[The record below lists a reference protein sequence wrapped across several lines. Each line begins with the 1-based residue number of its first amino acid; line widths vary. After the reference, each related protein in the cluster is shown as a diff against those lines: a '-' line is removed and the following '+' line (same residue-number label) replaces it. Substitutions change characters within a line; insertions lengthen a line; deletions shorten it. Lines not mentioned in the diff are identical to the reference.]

1 MDCSKESV
9 SSSQPEDNQASHRLN
24 ATLLGRVY
32 DRVVLSRPVLFF
44 LVMVLAIV
52 SVLRYTPQFE
62 LDASADSLTLEDDKD
77 LAYYRASRQN
87 FPSTDDYLLIA
98 FTPTAPLFSEP
109 VITKLQSLKQDLL
122 RVPQVKKINS
132 VLDVPILNDPEM
144 SLTNVSEHL
153 GTLEDGYQDW
163 SAAQA
168 AFTSNP
174 FYRDLLVSQDGR
186 TTAIQVVLKT
196 DSRSAE
202 AVASRNALR
211 SKARQAPLEPEEA
224 NRLAQLE
231 LEVKDLNHQA
241 IEAHRE
247 AVDRIRAVVHQYN
260 DIGTLFL
267 GGIPMIVVD
276 MLDYVRSDVG
286 VFGLGVVVF
295 LVLMLSILF
304 RRLLWVVMPLFCVSM
319 TCWVMVGFLG
329 FLRFPVTVISSNFIA
344 LLLIITMSMIIHLIV
359 RYRELVDRYP
369 QWTQRALIA
378 ETVGQMAR
386 PCLYTSLTTV
396 VAFVSL
402 LVSNIRPVI
411 DFGIMMTMGIAFS
424 YATAFL
430 LFPVLLSFFAREPG
444 DVKRQQSQD
453 VFSVKFA
460 NLTMRMGG
468 GLTVAALVLGVFSA
482 WGISRLSVENR
493 FIDYFKEKTEIYQGM
508 KTIDEHLGGTTPL
521 DIILDV
527 KLKGDLEN
535 DQEDCFLDDDCLDD
549 VYGDSTIFT
558 QAHMAQFRDIHTWL
572 EALPETGKV
581 LSVITT
587 IELAEQI
594 KGASL
599 NALELAFLNAMFP
612 DDLRGLLLDPY
623 VNEATGKV
631 RFTLRVRESDT
642 ELKRQAL

>member
-1 MDCSKESV
+1 
-9 SSSQPEDNQASHRLN
+9 
-24 ATLLGRVY
+24 
-32 DRVVLSRPVLFF
+32 
-44 LVMVLAIV
+44 
-52 SVLRYTPQFE
+52 
-62 LDASADSLTLEDDKD
+62 
-77 LAYYRASRQN
+77 
-87 FPSTDDYLLIA
+87 
-98 FTPTAPLFSEP
+98 
-109 VITKLQSLKQDLL
+109 
-122 RVPQVKKINS
+122 
-132 VLDVPILNDPEM
+132 
-144 SLTNVSEHL
+144 
-153 GTLEDGYQDW
+153 
-163 SAAQA
+163 
-168 AFTSNP
+168 
-174 FYRDLLVSQDGR
+174 
-186 TTAIQVVLKT
+186 
-196 DSRSAE
+196 
-202 AVASRNALR
+202 
-211 SKARQAPLEPEEA
+211 
-224 NRLAQLE
+224 
-231 LEVKDLNHQA
+231 
-241 IEAHRE
+241 
-247 AVDRIRAVVHQYN
+247 
-260 DIGTLFL
+260 
-267 GGIPMIVVD
+267 
-276 MLDYVRSDVG
+276 
-286 VFGLGVVVF
+286 
-295 LVLMLSILF
+295 
-304 RRLLWVVMPLFCVSM
+304 
-319 TCWVMVGFLG
+319 MVGFLG

-642 ELKRQAL
+642 ELKRQALLDQIHDYLVNEQGLNPEEVHFTGMVVLYNNMLKSLFKSQIATIGVVFACILIMFVVLFRSLKLALIGMLPNLLAAGVVLGMMGSLGIPLDMMTITIAAISVGIAVDNTIHYMYRFKAEFARDGQYSAAMFRSHATIGKAMYYTSITIIFGFSILTLSSFYPTIYFGLFTSLAMLIALLASLTLLPELILLIKPLGPGTAERR